1 MEEEALWFCFST
13 LIQNDL
19 DHVKDN
25 WNSHR
30 IRNSGHNTIPGIL
43 DELYCLPENNGGE
56 VGLLKTVS
64 NEKIQLVADNLLQYN
79 EEENDYQD
87 YFNYVIANSS
97 FQMPNDWREAEEL
110 FKELVLGS
118 S

>member
-1 MEEEALWFCFST
+1 M
-13 LIQNDL
+13 
-19 DHVKDN
+19 
-25 WNSHR
+25 
-30 IRNSGHNTIPGIL
+30 
-43 DELYCLPENNGGE
+43 
-56 VGLLKTVS
+56 S
-64 NEKIQLVADNLLQYN
+64 NEEIQLVADNLLQYN

-110 FKELVLGS
+110 FKELVLIGS